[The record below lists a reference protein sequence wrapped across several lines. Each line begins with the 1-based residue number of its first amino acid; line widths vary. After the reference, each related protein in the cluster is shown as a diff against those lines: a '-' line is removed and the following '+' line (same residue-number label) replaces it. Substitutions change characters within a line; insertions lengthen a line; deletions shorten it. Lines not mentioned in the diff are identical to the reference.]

1 MGSEMCIRDRKKAAA
16 LAAAMAEEEGEMAD
30 DDSEEAE
37 DAEAEA
43 DVAEAAEEAAPADED
58 ASDDGADYDSMTV
71 AELKELLKAA
81 GKPVS
86 GKKADL
92 IARLNE

>member
-1 MGSEMCIRDRKKAAA
+1 MGAVVVVEDVVV
-16 LAAAMAEEEGEMAD
+16 AEEPMPSDEP
-30 DDSEEAE
+30 EATE
-37 DAEAEA
+37 SANQ
-43 DVAEAAEEAAPADED
+43 
-58 ASDDGADYDSMTV
+58 DYSSMTV

-92 IARLNE
+92 IARLQE